1 MSFNEWV
8 ESNYLSIIE
17 HTNNIFEIQGIGKF
31 LKLEG
36 LYKNEIS
43 KKEIQY
49 QEHSNNTT
57 PVIINLNDFSLLLS
71 EQEYQLAGEVDFL
84 CYQFGSRWYYT
95 DQISQPKLQEL
106 RYIGTPNLIN
116 GIVDFPF
123 LGVHGG
129 YDLCN
134 GSRTYQDWCK
144 KAKFLQLSTLGIC
157 EENTLAGI
165 VSFQNTCEKFKI
177 RSIVGESISVQF
189 DDGNRYFLKI
199 YCKNKEEGWSR
210 LLKINTTINVK
221 NNKYITVEELLS
233 FQSSSLILVL
243 NPLLSTSQLEK
254 FKGSQFTLCYSL
266 DFSEWES
273 QDKDKE
279 CLLNLQEYL
288 STYQDIF
295 TPVIVQ
301 DAYYLEKEDSKI
313 RKILGLISQS
323 SFRNY
328 SSSQYFKSIDDYYL
342 EVLEI
347 IDTDSIEKFEELF
360 YSAICNTITVFDG
373 INFKTVTGEFYLPRY
388 EMTEQEKSSFSTNEE
403 LLYSYIEKGLQEKV
417 VEKNLDYNLYLERVK
432 KEWDV
437 IQRGGFIDY
446 FLILCDL
453 YRFCDEN
460 EIWYGVGRGSA
471 GGCLI
476 SYLCNI
482 VSIDPIHYNLIFE
495 RFLNEGRLGH
505 SLPDIDC
512 DFMGSRRDEIKRYLE
527 QKYGKDYVMSIGT
540 YGTFKLKNSF
550 KDLTRVKG
558 FESSTCNYVTS
569 FFPEPGQQTPQYY
582 WELIQQACKHRQ
594 IYDFISKYPEPIE
607 ELPLILN
614 QPKNASIHAA
624 GVVIVPK
631 EYGTIYEQLPVK
643 KQDDLLVSEWEGHFI
658 DEAGFLKIDVLG
670 IKQLDKF
677 SSISKLI
684 QEHLDKKVTF
694 KDVVLEDQKVFQL
707 FREGYNEDVFQ
718 FGASGLKAYC
728 KELQPDNI
736 EDLIAT
742 VAVYRPGPIESGTHM
757 KYIARKNGNE
767 KIETDPG
774 CEEITKNTYGLIV
787 YQEQVMQICQ
797 QVAGFS
803 LVEADDIRKGL
814 GKMKREIVDKY
825 EEEFLER
832 VKKNGYNE
840 KEMKVLW
847 NKMAAFASYAFNRS
861 HAACYAITGYYSQ
874 WFKVHFPLQ
883 FWTISLQYADDDDR
897 PSRISEIRN
906 TSQIQVLPV
915 DINRSELTFQ
925 GDVETNSIYWA
936 LPSVKWVGDKVVES
950 ILEERK
956 TGQFYSLEE
965 FYQRMKKY
973 SGVNIRAIS
982 HLIICGAFDSVSS
995 VKNYK
1000 ERFDL
1005 LKNFY
1010 EYVGQNLKEEYI
1022 EMKEWSE
1029 HQWVLKQK
1037 ELSGF
1042 GVFDFRYL
1050 LHSSTLVE
1058 KIHLYQ
1064 ENSFLLQEDVF
1075 YKQQNIICIGLI
1087 EEIVERN
1094 SKNGKFGQVLLR
1106 DNSDSIYITLWNESW
1121 EKVKKDI
1128 KKDSILAL
1136 SGILLFDTYKNQNT
1150 IHTTRTTRI
1159 EILN

>member
-1 MSFNEWV
+1 MNFQEWV
-8 ESNYLSIIE
+8 DSNYLSINFLSE
-17 HTNNIFEIQGIGKF
+17 KIFEIKNVGKF
-31 LKLEG
+31 LILQG
-36 LYKNEIS
+36 LYKKEIS
-43 KKEIQY
+43 KNEVVYEDTGEVENLCIISKE
-49 QEHSNNTT
+49 
-57 PVIINLNDFSLLLS
+57 FSLLLS
-71 EQEYQLAGEVDFL
+71 DKEYELANEVNFL
-84 CYQFGSRWYYT
+84 CFNFGSKWYYS

-106 RYIGTPNLIN
+106 RYLGVPNLVN
-116 GIVDFPF
+116 EIVDFPF
-123 LGVHGG
+123 LGIHGG

-134 GSRTYQDWCK
+134 GSRTYNDWCK
-144 KAKFLQLSTLGIC
+144 KAKFLQISTLGLC
-157 EENTLAGI
+157 EENTLAGV
-165 VSFQNTCEKFKI
+165 VSFQNSCKKNGI
-177 RSIVGESISVQF
+177 RSIVGESINVQF
-189 DDGNRYFLKI
+189 EDGNRYFLKLF
-199 YCKNKEEGWSR
+199 CKDIKGWKQ
-210 LLKINTTINVK
+210 LLSINTIINVI
-221 NNKYITVEELLS
+221 NHGFITSQELIQK
-233 FQSSSLILVL
+233 QSDSLILVL
-243 NPLLSTSQLEK
+243 NPTLKPQLITQFSKTS
-254 FKGSQFTLCYSL
+254 FITVYSL

-273 QDKDKE
+273 QDRDRE
-279 CLLNLQEYL
+279 CLENFQNYI
-288 STYQDIF
+288 TTQPF
-295 TPVIVQ
+295 PPVVIQ
-301 DAYYLEKEDSKI
+301 DAFYLEKQDSKV
-313 RKILGLISQS
+313 RRILGLISQS
-323 SFRNY
+323 NFKNY
-328 SSSQYFKSIDDYYL
+328 SPSQYFKNIDDFYL
-342 EVLEI
+342 EALDIVDEV
-347 IDTDSIEKFEELF
+347 EKFEELF
-360 YSAICNTITVFDG
+360 YSGIINTIEYFDN
-373 INFKTVTGEFYLPRY
+373 IDFSVISGEFYLPRY
-388 EMTEQEKSSFSTNEE
+388 EMSEIEKEKYTTNEE
-403 LLYSYIEKGLQEKV
+403 LLYSYIEKGLEEKV
-417 VEKNLDYNLYLERVK
+417 VAKNLDYQTYLDRVN

-446 FLILCDL
+446 FLILCDV
-453 YRFCDEN
+453 YRFCDE
-460 EIWYGVGRGSA
+460 EGIWYGVGRGSA

-527 QKYGKDYVMSIGT
+527 KKYGEDYVMSIGT

-558 FESSTCNYVTS
+558 FDSSLCNYITS
-569 FFPEPGQQTPQYY
+569 FFPDPGQQQPQYY
-582 WELIQQACKHRQ
+582 WELIQQACKFKP

-614 QPKNASIHAA
+614 QPKNSSIHAA

-643 KQDDLLVSEWEGHFI
+643 QQDGLLVSEWEGHFI

-677 SSISKLI
+677 ASISKLI
-684 QEHLDKKVTF
+684 KEQLNKNITF
-694 KDVVLEDQKVFQL
+694 KDVILDDQQVFDL
-707 FREGYNEDVFQ
+707 FRQGSNEDVFQ

-757 KYIARKNGNE
+757 KYISRKNGKE
-767 KIETDPG
+767 LVDSDPG

-797 QVAGFS
+797 HLAGFS

-825 EEEFLER
+825 EEEFMNRVISRGYER
-832 VKKNGYNE
+832 SS
-840 KEMKVLW
+840 MKLLW
-847 NKMAAFASYAFNRS
+847 EKMAAFASYAFNRS

-874 WFKVHFPLQ
+874 WFKVHYPLQ
-883 FWTISLQYADDDDR
+883 FWTISLQFSDDDDK
-897 PSRISEIRN
+897 PKRISEIRT
-906 TSQIQVLPV
+906 TSTIQVLPV
-915 DINRSELTFQ
+915 DINRSNLIFR
-925 GDVETNSIYWA
+925 GDLDTQSIYWA
-936 LPSVKWVGDKVVES
+936 LPSVKWVGEKVVSS

-956 TGQFYSLEE
+956 NNGNFFTLEE
-965 FYQRMKKY
+965 FYHRMKSY
-973 SGVNIRAIS
+973 SGVNSRAIS
-982 HLIICGAFDSVSS
+982 HLIICGAFDEIENI
-995 VKNYK
+995 KNYS
-1000 ERFDL
+1000 ERFRL
-1005 LKNFY
+1005 LESFFKLIQQ
-1010 EYVGQNLKEEYI
+1010 ELKDDYK
-1022 EMKEWSE
+1022 EMKSWSE
-1029 HQWVLKQK
+1029 HQWVLRQK

-1042 GVFDFRYL
+1042 GVFDFNYL
-1050 LHSSTLVE
+1050 LHSTPLVE
-1058 KIHLYQ
+1058 KIHLYK
-1064 ENSFLLQEDVF
+1064 ENTFLLQEDVLDS
-1075 YKQQNIICIGLI
+1075 QQNIICIGLI

-1136 SGILLFDTYKNQNT
+1136 SGTLLFDTYKNQNT